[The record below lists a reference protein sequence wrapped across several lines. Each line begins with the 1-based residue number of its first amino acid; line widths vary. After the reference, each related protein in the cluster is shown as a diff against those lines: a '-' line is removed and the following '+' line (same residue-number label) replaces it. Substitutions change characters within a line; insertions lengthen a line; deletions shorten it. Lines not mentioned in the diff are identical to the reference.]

1 MDSQQNR
8 KGFIKG
14 KLFSFTRASKSSQNV
29 HYSNNRM
36 RPNLSSASVPSITYL
51 VDHQDFN
58 SQPRQKVSLFV
69 PEYTY
74 KSVNEFESYF
84 STVDDENVNMK
95 AASYISSVRERF
107 KLERINSERN
117 SSLELI

>member
-1 MDSQQNR
+1 MDSQHNR

-14 KLFSFTRASKSSQNV
+14 KLLSFTRASKSSSNLQ
-29 HYSNNRM
+29 YSSRM

-58 SQPRQKVSLFV
+58 PQPRQKVSLFV
-69 PEYTY
+69 PEYNY

-95 AASYISSVRERF
+95 AANYISSVRERI